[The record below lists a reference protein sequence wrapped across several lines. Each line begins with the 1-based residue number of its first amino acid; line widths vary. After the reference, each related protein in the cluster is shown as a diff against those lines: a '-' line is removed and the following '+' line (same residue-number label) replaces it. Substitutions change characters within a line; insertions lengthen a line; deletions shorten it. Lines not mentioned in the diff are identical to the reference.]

1 MSMFRLIARSLTHYR
16 QLHAGLLAGAV
27 LACGILTGALLM
39 GDSVDY
45 SLREIASLRL
55 GRIAYAMNWANRFF
69 AQDLAERLG
78 KQGERIRP
86 AAVVVLR
93 GMASI
98 PAGGDDA
105 RNQLNR
111 VQVLGVAHDFWP
123 FAEDASFSITLG
135 RQEAAIS
142 ERAALDLGVKAGDDV
157 LLRVVKQ
164 GLMPLDAP
172 LSSRKDE
179 RVMTSLVTVKA
190 VLSDEQLGRFSLAAN
205 QTTPYNVF
213 VERGWLQEQTGLDGL
228 ANLMLADDGV
238 SLDDLHRALDRSW
251 ELEDIGLRLRA
262 HASGLIQ
269 LESASVF
276 VDEEVVRATLG
287 LPGTYGTLTYLVNS
301 IAKSAAGRQEAASE
315 GGRMTPYSFVEAG
328 AVPKDLRDD
337 QAIINQWLAEQLGA
351 GPGDVLDMAYV
362 QLLPTNSFAE
372 RHRSFTVHSVVST
385 DALSLERELAPR
397 FPGLTDVEN
406 CRDWSIGM
414 PMDQARLNDPA
425 NEAYWRQY
433 GQTPKLLVSLKAG
446 QEMWANRFGSVTAVR
461 FPANSHVGG
470 WTEGSRLRDESEIR
484 QLIRE
489 RVASEKLGLRFTP
502 VRQIARDAVAQA
514 MDFGGLF
521 VGMSLFLIV
530 AALILLGLL
539 YVFGIQQRA
548 SEIGLLLAVGFPRGK
563 VRALFLCEACPT
575 AVLGAVFGAAAGV
588 AFARLLLA
596 GLAHYWP
603 GAVAGTAIRFHAE
616 FTTLLLGISATLL
629 CVFFIVLG
637 AVWRG
642 TRHSAHELLTGD
654 LTSVAPVA
662 AHGKRRWALLASTS
676 AVLLAAGTA
685 AYAWL
690 TKPDNLTE
698 PFFAIGTFLLLAG
711 FGYCWWLLA
720 HLERRTTFKPPRLW
734 KIALA
739 NLTRR
744 RGRSLSVAGLAACGC
759 FLVFA
764 VSSMQENVALHAD
777 ERSSGSGGFRIF
789 AEATAPIVGTP
800 EEVSRQLGVQVGG
813 WTAGSRLRAVPL
825 KVRDGDDAGCLN
837 LNHAQTPRLF
847 GVDAR
852 RLSALGAFVHETR
865 GCNPLP
871 APFVSKRSDAKSA
884 AGRQEAASELW
895 GLLDQEL
902 PDGVVPALAGD
913 TNTAMWGLK
922 KKTGQKDGDVL
933 SYRDES
939 GKEFKLKLVG
949 QLPMRLSVF
958 QGSILISNEAFT
970 RMFPSEAGFRAFLI
984 DAPPDKTTETVAR
997 LNRDFE
1003 RFGMEAVPTVQRLRD
1018 FYAVEST
1025 YLAMFLVLGGLGLV
1039 LGAGGVGVVVLRN
1052 VFERRTEVAI
1062 FHALGYERGTVFR
1075 LLFAEHG
1082 VLVLGGMALGTLA
1095 AAAAVLPL
1103 VLFSQTTVS
1112 AGVQMALLAI
1122 IVLANLVSVAVL
1134 LRAGLSPNPISDLR
1148 QE

>member
-16 QLHAGLLAGAV
+16 QLHAGLLAGVV

-55 GRIAYAMNWANRFF
+55 GRVAYAMNWANRFF

-78 KQGERIRP
+78 KQEARIRP
-86 AAVVVLR
+86 VAAVLLR
-93 GMASI
+93 GMASV
-98 PAGGDDA
+98 PSGRDKA

-111 VQVLGVAHDFWP
+111 VQVLGVGPDFWQLAGGTP
-123 FAEDASFSITLG
+123 RNAEDASFSITLS

-142 ERAALDLGVKAGDDV
+142 ERTALDLGVEAGDDV
-157 LLRVVKQ
+157 SLRVVKQ

-190 VLSDEQLGRFSLAAN
+190 VLSDDQLGRFSLAAN

-238 SLDDLHRALDRSW
+238 SLDDFHRALDRSW

-301 IAKSAAGRQEAASE
+301 IAK

-351 GPGDVLDMAYV
+351 GPGDVLDMVYL

-372 RHRSFTVHSVVST
+372 RHSSFTVHSVVST
-385 DALSLERELAPR
+385 DALSIERELAPR
-397 FPGLTDVEN
+397 FPGLSDVEN

-461 FPANSHVGG
+461 FLANSH
-470 WTEGSRLRDESEIR
+470 DESEIR

-588 AFARLLLA
+588 ACARLLLA

-616 FTTLLLGISATLL
+616 STTLLLGISATLL

-654 LTSVAPVA
+654 LSSVAPVA

-690 TKPDNLTE
+690 TQPDNLTE

-720 HLERRTTFKPPRLW
+720 HLDRRTTFKPPRLW

-789 AEATAPIVGTP
+789 AEATAPVVGTP
-800 EEVSRQLGVQVGG
+800 EELSRQLGVQ
-813 WTAGSRLRAVPL
+813 AMPL

-852 RLSALGAFVHETR
+852 RLSALDA
-865 GCNPLP
+865 
-871 APFVSKRSDAKSA
+871 FVSKRSDAK
-884 AGRQEAASELW
+884 LW

-902 PDGVVPALAGD
+902 PDGVVPALVGD

-958 QGSILISNEAFT
+958 QGSLLISDEAFT
-970 RMFPSEAGFRAFLI
+970 RLFPSEAGFRAFLI
-984 DAPPDKTTETVAR
+984 DAPSEKTSETAAR

-1003 RFGMEAVPTVQRLRD
+1003 RFGMEAVPAVQRLRD
-1018 FYAVEST
+1018 FNAVEST

-1062 FHALGYERGTVFR
+1062 FHALGYERRTVFR
-1075 LLFAEHG
+1075 VLFAEHG

-1112 AGVQMALLAI
+1112 AGLQMALLAI
-1122 IVLANLVSVAVL
+1122 IVLANLLSVAVL
-1134 LRAGLSPNPISDLR
+1134 LRAGLSPNPIPDLR

>member
-1 MSMFRLIARSLTHYR
+1 MSLFRLIARSLAYHR
-16 QLHAGLLAGAV
+16 RLHFGLLVGV
-27 LACGILTGALLM
+27 ILACGILTGALLM

-55 GRIAYAMNWANRFF
+55 GRIAYAMNWPNRFF

-78 KQGERIRP
+78 EQEARIRP
-86 AAVVVLR
+86 VAAVLLR
-93 GMASI
+93 GMASV
-98 PAGGDDA
+98 PSGRDKA

-111 VQVLGVAHDFWP
+111 VQVLGVGPDFWR
-123 FAEDASFSITLG
+123 FAEEASFSAALG
-135 RQEAAIS
+135 PQEAAVS
-142 ERAALDLGVKAGDDV
+142 KKTALDLGVKAGDDV
-157 LLRVVKQ
+157 SLRVVKQ

-190 VLSDEQLGRFSLAAN
+190 VLSDDQLGRFSLAAN

-287 LPGTYGTLTYLVNS
+287 LPGAYGTLTYLVNS
-301 IAKSAAGRQEAASE
+301 IAKSAAGRKEAAS
-315 GGRMTPYSFVEAG
+315 GAGRMTPYSFVEAG

-337 QAIINQWLAEQLGA
+337 QAIISQWLAEQLGA
-351 GPGDVLDMAYV
+351 GPGDVLDMAYL

-372 RHRSFTVHSVVST
+372 RHSSFTVHSVVST
-385 DALSLERELAPR
+385 DALSIERELAPR

-433 GQTPKLLVSLKAG
+433 GQTPKLLVTLKAG
-446 QEMWANRFGSVTAVR
+446 QDMWANRFGTITAVR
-461 FPANSHVGG
+461 FPAGG
-470 WTEGSRLRDESEIR
+470 HDESEIR
-484 QLIRE
+484 RLIRE
-489 RVASEKLGLRFTP
+489 KVSAEKLGLRFVP
-502 VRQIARDAVAQA
+502 VRKMALDAVAQA

-548 SEIGLLLAVGFPRGK
+548 PEIGLLLAVGFPRGK

-616 FTTLLLGISATLL
+616 STTLLLGISANLP

-654 LTSVAPVA
+654 FSFVAPVA
-662 AHGKRRWALLASTS
+662 AHGKRRWALLAPTS

-690 TKPDNLTE
+690 AKPDNLTE

-720 HLERRTTFKPPRLW
+720 HLDRRTTFKPPRLW

-789 AEATAPIVGTP
+789 AETTAPIIGTP
-800 EEVSRQLGVQVGG
+800 EEVSRQLGVQ
-813 WTAGSRLRAVPL
+813 AVPL

-852 RLSALGAFVHETR
+852 RLAALGAFVHETR

-871 APFVSKRSDAKSA
+871 APFVSKRSDA
-884 AGRQEAASELW
+884 ELW
-895 GLLDQEL
+895 GLLDQGL
-902 PDGVVPALAGD
+902 PDGVVPALVGD
-913 TNTAMWGLK
+913 TNTAIWGLK
-922 KKTGQKDGDVL
+922 KKTGQKDGDML

-939 GKEFKLKLVG
+939 GREFKLKLAG

-958 QGSILISNEAFT
+958 QGSLLISDEAFT
-970 RMFPSEAGFRAFLI
+970 RLFPSEAGFRAFLI
-984 DAPPDKTTETVAR
+984 DAPSEKTSETAAR

-1003 RFGMEAVPTVQRLRD
+1003 RFGMEAVPAVQRLRD
-1018 FYAVEST
+1018 FYAVESA

-1052 VFERRTEVAI
+1052 VFERRTEIAI
-1062 FHALGYERGTVFR
+1062 FHALGYERRTVFR
-1075 LLFAEHG
+1075 VLFAEHG

-1112 AGVQMALLAI
+1112 AGLQMALLAI

-1134 LRAGLSPNPISDLR
+1134 LQVGLSPNPISDLR